1 MNTIEELYYGKIN
14 PQEKFFDQNSSYPIL
29 LHTIAENKEKLQKLL
44 EGNTRLYFM
53 NMVTAMEDLSD
64 LESKERFI
72 EGFQL
77 GARLI
82 LDILIPP
89 AVSDA
94 NQ

>member
-1 MNTIEELYYGKIN
+1 MNTLEELYYGKIN
-14 PQEKFFDQNSSYPIL
+14 PQEKFFDKNSAYPL
-29 LHTIAENKEKLQKLL
+29 LLRTIAENKEKLQKTL
-44 EGNTRLYFM
+44 EGNTRLYFT

-64 LESKERFI
+64 LENKERFI

-82 LDILIPP
+82 LDILTTPSHP
-89 AVSDA
+89 DT